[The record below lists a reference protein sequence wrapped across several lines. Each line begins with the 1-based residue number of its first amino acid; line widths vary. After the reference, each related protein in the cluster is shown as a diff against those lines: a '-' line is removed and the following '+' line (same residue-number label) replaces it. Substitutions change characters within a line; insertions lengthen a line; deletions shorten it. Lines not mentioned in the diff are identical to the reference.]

1 MKLRPYSEIRAAQTL
16 MALDFNLKYEI
27 DDEEIL
33 ESWFI
38 HGVPYGTEHWN
49 ELLPLSQ
56 EKFREILK
64 LAEDIRDEYEK
75 VRG

>member
-1 MKLRPYSEIRAAQTL
+1 MELKPYNEIRAAQTL
-16 MALDFNLKYEI
+16 MALDFNLRHEI

-33 ESWFI
+33 ESWFMC
-38 HGVPYGTEHWN
+38 GVPYGTEHQS

-56 EKFREILK
+56 EEFREMLK

-75 VRG
+75 VRS